1 MAEAKKLF
9 CEKCKRTLDENQFYA
24 SLNEKKYPNK
34 KLNICKK
41 CITMHV
47 DNWEPETYLW
57 ILKECDVPYIPEE
70 WAKLMQK
77 YASDP
82 SKVTGTTILGRYLGK
97 MRLNQHKNY
106 RWKDSE
112 FLQKLSIQ
120 KAREAMFGQGY
131 SEQEIQK
138 ILMNGV
144 VPMPEKP
151 PELIASQKNELEE
164 KERIQRE
171 QEEEMYNRVDLTPED
186 RMYLRL
192 QWGSGYKVTEWIWL
206 ERLYS
211 EMMDSYDIQ
220 TAAHKDTLKL
230 ICKASL
236 KANQL
241 IDAGDIEGFQKI
253 SRVYDSLMKSG
264 NFTAAQN
271 KADKGEY
278 VNSISELVSI
288 CEKEGFIPRYY
299 VERPGDR
306 VDETIIDLKNYTHS
320 LVVEE
325 MNLGNLI
332 EGAVKEMIRQEEK
345 DEDEDVEDETSDDL
359 TLDQVNALKDE
370 SFEEYNDFIENQR
383 IEDENLIS
391 GEEEEGE

>member
-1 MAEAKKLF
+1 MAETKKLF

-112 FLQKLSIQ
+112 FLQKLSVQ

-345 DEDEDVEDETSDDL
+345 DEDEDIEDETSDDL

-383 IEDENLIS
+383 LEDENLIS
-391 GEEEEGE
+391 GEEEEE